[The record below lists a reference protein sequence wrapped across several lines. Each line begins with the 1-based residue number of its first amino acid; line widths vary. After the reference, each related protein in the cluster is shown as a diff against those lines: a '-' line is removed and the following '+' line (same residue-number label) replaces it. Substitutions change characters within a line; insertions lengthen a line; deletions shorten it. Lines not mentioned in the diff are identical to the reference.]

1 METLK
6 EFLIDEGLK
15 KRTEPSTHKHI
26 AFMTT
31 KIKCKKGV

>member
-1 METLK
+1 MEILTN
-6 EFLIDEGLK
+6 FLIDEGLK

-31 KIKCKKGV
+31 KVNCKKGV